1 MKLNKKP
8 TTTNVTIEP
17 KSLIKLLKANSNSLT
32 IIEIL
37 THFNVIND
45 PSDMS
50 SSKRAVLRKS
60 RKGWTINDNSFT
72 LNGKSYWTYIDGKTS
87 IKVDGHHYSTGVVR
101 LLDEKEAREQGY
113 IK

>member
-8 TTTNVTIEP
+8 TISNVTIDP
-17 KSLIKLLKANSNSLT
+17 QSLIKVLKANNGSLT
-32 IIEIL
+32 ILELL
-37 THFNVIND
+37 THFEVIQD

-50 SSKRAVLRKS
+50 SSKRAILRKA
-60 RKGWTINDNSFT
+60 RKGWTINDNSFV

-101 LLDEKEAREQGY
+101 LLDEKEAKEMGY